1 MTSDTLRDMEA
12 SVSTPQTVAVYVCSD
27 GHRTLALTSVPE
39 TCHHRQS
46 RIKPY
51 CGKAVQPLSEA
62 SADVQQRMLNPLKAS
77 KKASKNK

>member
-1 MTSDTLRDMEA
+1 MEA
-12 SVSTPQTVAVYVCSD
+12 SVATPQNVSVYVCSE
-27 GHRTLALTSVPE
+27 GHRTLALSSIPE

-51 CGKAVQPLSEA
+51 CGKPVTPLSDA

-77 KKASKNK
+77 KKASKNKA

>member
-1 MTSDTLRDMEA
+1 MEA
-12 SVSTPQTVAVYVCSD
+12 SVATPQTVSVYVCSD

-51 CGKAVQPLSEA
+51 CGKAVTALSEA

>member
-1 MTSDTLRDMEA
+1 MEA
-12 SVSTPQTVAVYVCSD
+12 STTTPQNVAVYVCVE

-39 TCHHRQS
+39 TCHHRAS

-51 CGKAVQPLSEA
+51 CGKPVLALSEA

-77 KKASKNK
+77 KKASKNKA